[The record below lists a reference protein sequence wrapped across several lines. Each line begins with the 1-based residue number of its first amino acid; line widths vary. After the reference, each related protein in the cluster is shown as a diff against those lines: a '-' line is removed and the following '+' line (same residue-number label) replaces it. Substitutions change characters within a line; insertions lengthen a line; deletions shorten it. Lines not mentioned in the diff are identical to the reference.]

1 MAGQE
6 KGKLA
11 IQPIGSLVLEYLL
24 HHFDTFFSYG
34 YTESMESE
42 LDKIARLT
50 SKDATEKWH
59 HICRTCLDQI
69 EEKMKPLKTAKKQTF
84 PLDNPEYELV
94 FNSYGIS
101 IKHTLED
108 GSKEY
113 LSIKPGIEIDLEKAK
128 RCEYTLSEL
137 ADTRNPIIGV
147 KDGHNV
153 LLKTGKYGAYVE
165 WGTNTKS
172 IKRVLQ
178 ETGKTL
184 DEIGMEDVF
193 TEEDGDNPDLET
205 SSKNAKKEKS
215 VLRELTPD
223 LSIRI
228 GRYGEYIYYKT
239 EEMSKPAF
247 YKLNYMKD
255 RWRNSDTLS
264 LLQWIKNTYKLD
276 V

>member
-1 MAGQE
+1 MSPYTAKKHEIQISAPEDAKYVDHVEIPTHLGWKKLAYSDEVSADTTTTESPTLFYYKSVTNPIPWSKIETEQVLKTQKSHYTEAALIQKLEDLGIGRPSTFSSIVSTIEDRGYVKKTDIPGIKIECVEYTMTPGSEIKTKKTEKMAGQE

-84 PLDNPEYELV
+84 PLDNPEYELI

-113 LSIKPGIEIDLEKAK
+113 LSIKPGIEIDL
-128 RCEYTLSEL
+128 
-137 ADTRNPIIGV
+137 
-147 KDGHNV
+147 
-153 LLKTGKYGAYVE
+153 
-165 WGTNTKS
+165 
-172 IKRVLQ
+172 
-178 ETGKTL
+178 
-184 DEIGMEDVF
+184 
-193 TEEDGDNPDLET
+193 
-205 SSKNAKKEKS
+205 
-215 VLRELTPD
+215 
-223 LSIRI
+223 
-228 GRYGEYIYYKT
+228 
-239 EEMSKPAF
+239 
-247 YKLNYMKD
+247 
-255 RWRNSDTLS
+255 
-264 LLQWIKNTYKLD
+264 
-276 V
+276 